1 MNPAG
6 RGQPTL
12 NGWAKAAKLLQLPE
26 EDHWRA
32 GRGNKEMQDLESWVK
47 NCSFVWH
54 FLWDQ
59 MGSLEKEKAR
69 PGVSAD
75 SCWHCWAERKPRM
88 TRLESVFI
96 TGQWRRVCICL
107 YSSFEASESYE
118 AWFIEVT
125 SFYQHSSQGQD
136 DEEEEQV
143 WATWVFV
150 PFGLVEELDLK
161 DSYFESK
168 SIQFHWSDSI
178 EVFISAVSI
187 VDAQSVSSWVPSFSA
202 KSCKRS
208 NGCVW

>member
-1 MNPAG
+1 
-6 RGQPTL
+6 
-12 NGWAKAAKLLQLPE
+12 
-26 EDHWRA
+26 
-32 GRGNKEMQDLESWVK
+32 MQDLESWVK

-69 PGVSAD
+69 PGLSAD

-107 YSSFEASESYE
+107 YSSFEAYESYE

-150 PFGLVEELDLK
+150 PFGIRAGWRTWFERFLFWVQIHSISLVRFYWSIYRCSFNRSCSECLKLSALIQCKEL
-161 DSYFESK
+161 
-168 SIQFHWSDSI
+168 Q
-178 EVFISAVSI
+178 EVKGMCLIRLVVRCSHS
-187 VDAQSVSSWVPSFSA
+187 
-202 KSCKRS
+202 
-208 NGCVW
+208 